1 MARGRFVAFLDSDDL
16 WLPEKL
22 ARHVAFMERTGHA
35 ASQTQETWL
44 RRGRRVNP
52 RRVHL
57 KKDGDFFQSALAL
70 CLVSPSCV
78 MIRKEFLDLVGGFDE
93 KYSCRLRGLRPVAAH
108 AASRSTIGLWTRN

>member
-1 MARGRFVAFLDSDDL
+1 MRRSPNRGVSAARNLGLAMARGRFVAFLDSDDL

-70 CLVSPSCV
+70 CWSALP
-78 MIRKEFLDLVGGFDE
+78 
-93 KYSCRLRGLRPVAAH
+93 
-108 AASRSTIGLWTRN
+108 AS